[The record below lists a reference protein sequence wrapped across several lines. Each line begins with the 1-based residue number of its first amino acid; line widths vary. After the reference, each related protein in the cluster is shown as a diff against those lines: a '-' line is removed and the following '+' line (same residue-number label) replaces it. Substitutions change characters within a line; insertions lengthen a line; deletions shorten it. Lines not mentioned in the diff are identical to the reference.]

1 MDVIE
6 DLFTD
11 IFKGIEE
18 GCKTELQAVQQQFPF
33 EPFVMKPMRFTFA
46 EAVKV
51 WGWRTANEFFFAE
64 SADVADWMQVPCA
77 DASRE
82 WFP

>member
-6 DLFTD
+6 DLFSD

-18 GCKTELQAVQQQFPF
+18 GCKTELEAVQQQYPF

-51 WGWRTANEFFFAE
+51 CGCRMPIAFLAA
-64 SADVADWMQVPCA
+64 SADVPDWMQVPCA
-77 DASRE
+77 DAARE